1 MSNEETRLF
10 STLLEVGVGVEEL
23 DLEDLY
29 SERMGGDGDPRR
41 HPSVAAVVD
50 DEDAFSTDMTHLRH
64 TSPDHHRSAGGE
76 GLHHHLEKEN
86 DADMLASAFN
96 RRASSAGAEIK
107 FINTFFSETP
117 RGSEYMLGHQMAG
130 CAHEDDVEVQEEVAD
145 QFEDWSQ
152 YTPSLVS
159 PENYLSLS
167 SSARGG
173 PIASSSASPSV
184 GNDGLEIVYEE
195 MKAHI
200 NRRFSLAAISSG
212 GAGSNGLVAPVPS
225 RTLPPL
231 TGNPIQ
237 FVMEDPSGKNVGSQ
251 RDINNFVIS
260 PLEPG
265 RRHSMGGAP
274 HLYCCPWTGC
284 NKVFNRF
291 YNLRSH
297 YRIHSGER
305 PYTCNYCDA
314 SFARNHDLKRHERIH
329 LKTKPFV
336 CPTCNKGFSRNDAM
350 NRHVRLKSCTRASI
364 S

>member
-10 STLLEVGVGVEEL
+10 STLLEVGVGVEGL

-29 SERMGGDGDPRR
+29 SETMGGNSDPR
-41 HPSVAAVVD
+41 HPSVVAGVD
-50 DEDAFSTDMTHLRH
+50 DEDDAFSTDMVHMRH
-64 TSPDHHRSAGGE
+64 ASPDHRRTDGG
-76 GLHHHLEKEN
+76 GHLEKEN
-86 DADMLASAFN
+86 ADMLTGAFN

-117 RGSEYMLGHQMAG
+117 RGSEYIMDQMAN
-130 CAHEDDVEVQEEVAD
+130 CAHEDDAEVQEEVAD

-167 SSARGG
+167 SSVRGG
-173 PIASSSASPSV
+173 PIASTSTSPPA

-212 GAGSNGLVAPVPS
+212 GGNNGLVAPVPS
-225 RTLPPL
+225 RALSSL
-231 TGNPIQ
+231 VGNPIQ
-237 FVMEDPSGKNVGSQ
+237 FVMEDPSGKSVNSQ
-251 RDINNFVIS
+251 RDINSFVIS

-350 NRHVRLKSCTRASI
+350 NRHVRLKSCTRTSI